1 MLRKRPL
8 VSRWCYLG
16 CPLRYLKTVLIL
28 PWIYCILDKADGL
41 HHHGWIHFPG
51 GCARGENVC
60 GFLFV
65 LFCVCVFLSFHNRWM
80 LNTLRPRKN
89 AWWSFRRRYFRF
101 VLLNENIWISIKIS
115 LKFLPKGPIN
125 NIPALV
131 PIMTWRRPGDKPL
144 SKPMMVSLLTHIC
157 ATRRQWVKYIN
168 YHFFLHCTIYSLPV
182 HMYRWCICI
191 HFYRS
196 IHIFVYYI
204 AILPLVTNTPQNTT
218 YWTLS
223 CLAIYSN
230 LKLLINF
237 LFYIIQKRAIKFWG
251 EHFSIRTIT
260 PSRHGNVTKAIIKH
274 FRLILNLYIKFAKG
288 KIIWYPGRC

>member
-1 MLRKRPL
+1 M
-8 VSRWCYLG
+8 
-16 CPLRYLKTVLIL
+16 
-28 PWIYCILDKADGL
+28 
-41 HHHGWIHFPG
+41 
-51 GCARGENVC
+51 
-60 GFLFV
+60 
-65 LFCVCVFLSFHNRWM
+65 
-80 LNTLRPRKN
+80 
-89 AWWSFRRRYFRF
+89 
-101 VLLNENIWISIKIS
+101 
-115 LKFLPKGPIN
+115 
-125 NIPALV
+125 
-131 PIMTWRRPGDKPL
+131 
-144 SKPMMVSLLTHIC
+144 SLLTHIC